1 MSTPQPQTT
10 YSPDQIV
17 SNELN
22 RITKKKHD
30 IDDEYNTQKRLLGF
44 NNSFNDRYSYYI
56 SMLYVTIG
64 ALVIFIILTVIGNIF
79 PIPSIIID
87 ILAII
92 LICIVGGMLLND
104 YYIINS
110 RSNMNFSELN
120 LPSQANAS
128 KDIIDSSLGK
138 DKYNLVGNPDT
149 ATCIGDKCCDIG
161 TTWSVTQGKCIPTS
175 AATAGNVVSS
185 VTGTSAFN
193 TMSSSI
199 NESFSTMPNSAFE
212 FSNYSKY

>member
-92 LICIVGGMLLND
+92 LICGTAAILLS
-104 YYIINS
+104 YYITISN
-110 RSNMNFSELN
+110 RSQMNFSELE
-120 LPSQANAS
+120 LPSPYNDKMSFNNDNNLAILNNNNKNATQLS
-128 KDIIDSSLGK
+128 LFGNVSLGCT
-138 DKYNLVGNPDT
+138 GPDCCET
-149 ATCIGDKCCDIG
+149 ADTS
-161 TTWSVTQGKCIPTS
+161 TTNNKNTVWDPLLRKCIRQGFTNMEI
-175 AATAGNVVSS
+175 TDTVS
-185 VTGTSAFN
+185 V
-193 TMSSSI
+193 
-199 NESFSTMPNSAFE
+199 MPNSAYE
-212 FSNYSKY
+212 FSNYSNY